1 MPQITQNYTK
11 HGELYLTSTA
21 AKQRGINP
29 SDCLSS
35 NLPVVSIAPGKTFIL
50 LEVVSEEALSKLV
63 PFPSPIDLPKG
74 YIGAWEQQAKAPA
87 YAFYCEDDKNI
98 RARLFR
104 GSGEEEAAT
113 ESAAA
118 ALALYLATETGEE
131 GEWEIIQGVEMNRKN
146 TFTVTIDREGSG
158 YTVNVEV
165 EEAPIPIEEPVAE
178 EPAKEEEEESKE
190 ETTGE
195 TTEETKNTEDT
206 EDSENAEKSATDKK
220 EVEDVDA

>member
-11 HGELYLTSTA
+11 HGELYLTSSA

-50 LEVVSEEALSKLV
+50 LEVVSEDALSKLV

-87 YAFYCEDDKNI
+87 YAFYCDDKNI
-98 RARLFR
+98 RARLFH
-104 GSGEEEAAT
+104 GAGEEEAAT

-146 TFTVTIDREGSG
+146 TFTVTVDREGAG
-158 YTVNVEV
+158 LIVNVEV
-165 EEAPIPIEEPVAE
+165 EEAPIPVEEPVVE
-178 EPAKEEEEESKE
+178 EPVEEESKE
-190 ETTGE
+190 DEEEDGVKEE
-195 TTEETKNTEDT
+195 TTEETKKIEEED
-206 EDSENAEKSATDKK
+206 EDAEKPATEKK
-220 EVEDVDA
+220 EDVEA

>member
-11 HGELYLTSTA
+11 HGELYLTSAA

-50 LEVVSEEALSKLV
+50 LEVVSEDALSKLV

-87 YAFYCEDDKNI
+87 YAFYCDDKNI
-98 RARLFR
+98 RARLFH
-104 GSGEEEAAT
+104 GAGEEEAAT
-113 ESAAA
+113 EGAAA

-146 TFTVTIDREGSG
+146 TFTVNVDREGSG
-158 YTVNVEV
+158 LVVNVEV
-165 EEAPIPIEEPVAE
+165 EEVPIPVEEPVVE
-178 EPAKEEEEESKE
+178 EPVEEEAKEEEAKEKE
-190 ETTGE
+190 EA
-195 TTEETKNTEDT
+195 TEETKKTEEEEEE
-206 EDSENAEKSATDKK
+206 EDAEKPVTEKK
-220 EVEDVDA
+220 EDVEA